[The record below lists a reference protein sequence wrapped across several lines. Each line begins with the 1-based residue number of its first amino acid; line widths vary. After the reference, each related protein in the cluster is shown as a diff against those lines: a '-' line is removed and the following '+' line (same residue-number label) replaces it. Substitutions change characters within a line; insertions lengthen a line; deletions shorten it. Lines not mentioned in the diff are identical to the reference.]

1 MSRTKNVA
9 RKYYRNSKDARDRSR
24 NKRDG
29 DSKEVEVN
37 IKDSQLNKADL
48 PDSNDSEWYTKNNR
62 LALDA
67 ATVMF
72 SDPLGT
78 EPPRYIYANTSIAQ
92 NAGRKAEAGICVM
105 RWIPTIGKALNETSP
120 ITTATRNLY
129 SYMRYFNGGRR
140 NYEAQ
145 DFMMYLLAM
154 DSVYI
159 VHELGVRIY
168 GLVKTNSYLNKYMAK
183 RIVQALG
190 WNYEDIVSNLA
201 DFRYSLNAL
210 AVRAQSLG
218 VPGDIEYFTRHRWLC
233 AHVFKDSDTTKA
245 QMYVF
250 NPMGV
255 YMFAEGPDVPSDDTN
270 KANGLR
276 YVDLYDLLTN
286 YNVTGAQRQLAYP
299 DQSGYVIQDT
309 NPSTGIT
316 VASFVA
322 GLSLLIDK
330 IMSSQSG
337 ELMNGD
343 VVKAFGLNNL
353 YRMNTISEDYL
364 VTPVYK
370 EEVLTQIENAS
381 IIPISGLYISESNP
395 VQSVWS
401 DTPPEKW
408 SSLDITQTTNI
419 GSGFIQQPGLR
430 MSYAGSQTQVGLQNK
445 AYGYGLLTL
454 PKAAVLNMHK
464 DDPSVGE
471 LFVATRF
478 TAVCGDITGF
488 SDTASGGVQI
498 SAPLL
503 TFGTEI
509 MVSAYMCYN
518 QFYDEVS
525 VSTQFVMSQVG
536 YALLDQNG
544 ASDSLI
550 AVFNNSKFN
559 EFDWHFPTLTTFCQA
574 EVIKAQQSA
583 PTYVGAYITDM
594 RDTDNYA
601 YVQQSQLVNL
611 NEAAILSELDSQY
624 ALKRMTSS
632 IR

>member
-1 MSRTKNVA
+1 MSRTKKVA
-9 RKYYRNSKDARDRSR
+9 RKYYSKAKDSR
-24 NKRDG
+24 KESMPKG
-29 DSKEVEVN
+29 KEVEVN
-37 IKDSQLNKADL
+37 LKDNQLNAADL

-78 EPPRYIYANTSIAQ
+78 ERPRYIYANTSIAQ
-92 NAGRKAEAGICVM
+92 NALPMAESGICVM

-190 WNYEDIVSNLA
+190 WNYEDVVSNLA

-210 AVRAQSLG
+210 AVRAQSLA
-218 VPGDIEYFTRHRWLC
+218 VPSDIEYFTRHRWLC
-233 AHVFKDSDTTKA
+233 AHVFKDSDTVKA

-286 YNVTGAQRQLAYP
+286 YNVTGAQRVLAYP
-299 DQSGYVIQDT
+299 DQKSFVIQDT
-309 NPSTGIT
+309 NPMTGIT
-316 VASFVA
+316 VKSFVA

-353 YRMNTISEDYL
+353 YRMNTISEDYV

-370 EEVLTQIENAS
+370 AEVLSQIENAS
-381 IIPISGLYISESNP
+381 ITPISGLYVNEGNP
-395 VQSVWS
+395 VQSIWSATPPGKWS
-401 DTPPEKW
+401 D
-408 SSLDITQTTNI
+408 LDITQTTNI
-419 GSGFIQQPGLR
+419 GSGFIQQPNLR

-478 TAVCGDITGF
+478 SAICGDITGF
-488 SDTASGGVQI
+488 TDTASGGVTVT
-498 SAPLL
+498 APLL
-503 TFGTEI
+503 TFGTEL

-518 QFYDEVS
+518 EFSATVGQP
-525 VSTQFVMSQVG
+525 TKFVMNQVG
-536 YALLDQNG
+536 YALIDENG
-544 ASDSLI
+544 NGDSLL

-559 EFDWHFPTLTTFCQA
+559 EFDWHFPTISTFCLA
-574 EVIKAQQSA
+574 KVIQAQQTA
-583 PTYVGAYITDM
+583 PTFSGAWITDM
-594 RDTDNYA
+594 RDIDNYA